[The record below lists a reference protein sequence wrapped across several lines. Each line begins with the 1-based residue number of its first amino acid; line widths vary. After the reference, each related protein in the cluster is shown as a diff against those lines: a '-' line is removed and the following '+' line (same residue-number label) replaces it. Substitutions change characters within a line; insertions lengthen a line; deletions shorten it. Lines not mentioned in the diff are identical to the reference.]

1 MNLDPESLVMLL
13 DKPPVAAVGVIGS
26 TLPVGDAGP
35 DPVSPESIVGAPFFW
50 ASASVLV
57 NLS

>member
-1 MNLDPESLVMLL
+1 MNLDPETLVLL
-13 DKPPVAAVGVIGS
+13 DDLPVATIGASGS

-35 DPVSPESIVGAPFFW
+35 DPMPPESVVGGPFFW

>member
-1 MNLDPESLVMLL
+1 MNLDPETLVVLL
-13 DKPPVAAVGVIGS
+13 DNLPAAAIGAIGS

-35 DPVSPESIVGAPFFW
+35 EPMPSESVVGEPFFW